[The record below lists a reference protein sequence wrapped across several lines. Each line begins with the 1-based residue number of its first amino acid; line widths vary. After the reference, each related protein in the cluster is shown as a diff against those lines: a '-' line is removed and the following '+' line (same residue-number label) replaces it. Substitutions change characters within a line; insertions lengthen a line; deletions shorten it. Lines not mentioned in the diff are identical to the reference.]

1 MDFGQALIELKNGNK
16 VKRKGWNGNKR
27 MNVIEDYN
35 KTIYDTYLAHVGES
49 NDYETFGHA
58 MAIILPGYMKIAK
71 DLSDKYEI
79 LLERTEQGE

>member
-1 MDFGQALIELKNGNK
+1 MCETIDEYIS
-16 VKRKGWNGNKR
+16 V
-27 MNVIEDYN
+27 
-35 KTIYDTYLAHVGES
+35 IYDTYLAHVGTD

>member
-1 MDFGQALIELKNGNK
+1 
-16 VKRKGWNGNKR
+16 
-27 MNVIEDYN
+27 MNVIDDYN
-35 KTIYDTYLAHVGES
+35 RTIYDTYLAHVGES

>member
-1 MDFGQALIELKNGNK
+1 
-16 VKRKGWNGNKR
+16 

-49 NDYETFGHA
+49 NDYEAVGHV
-58 MAIILPGYMKIAK
+58 MAIIQRGYMKIAK